1 MADIVGDGFVK
12 VYAVL
17 TIADIAAPTVAELNA
32 GLKLQDKITADGLIG
47 FRPETADVDT
57 SALDSTFNTVL
68 GGRASFSGMMLRL
81 KKQDGTDTIYNTLIR
96 RYRFY
101 CVIRRSVAEA
111 TAWTAADLAAVHPV
125 ECGETAWMDFEPNML
140 ERYEVPLKPYLTP
153 NLRAVV
159 AA

>member
-1 MADIVGDGFVK
+1 MADIVGDGFIK
-12 VYAVL
+12 AYAVL
-17 TIADIAAPTVAELNA
+17 TIANIAAPTVAELNA
-32 GLKLQDKITADGLIG
+32 GLKLQDKILADGLIG

-101 CVIRRSVAEA
+101 MVIRRSVLEA
-111 TAWTAADLAAVHPV
+111 TAWTAADKVAVHPV
-125 ECGETAWMDFEPNML
+125 ECGETAWVDFEPNML

-159 AA
+159 A